1 MKSAIIENGIVINT
15 IVGELPESIPC
26 DPSVGIG
33 WAYNGTSFIAPVQP
47 LSHAPTKEQQE
58 AARQASY
65 QLEADPLFFK
75 WQRGSATEQEWLD
88 MIAEIKLRYP
98 YPEEA

>member
-33 WAYNGTSFIAPVQP
+33 WAYDGTSFIAPVQP
-47 LSHAPTKEQQE
+47 LPPAPTRDEQE
-58 AARQASY
+58 AVRQAAY

-75 WQRGSATEQEWLD
+75 WHAGESTEADWL
-88 MIAEIKLRYP
+88 AKRE
-98 YPEEA
+98 